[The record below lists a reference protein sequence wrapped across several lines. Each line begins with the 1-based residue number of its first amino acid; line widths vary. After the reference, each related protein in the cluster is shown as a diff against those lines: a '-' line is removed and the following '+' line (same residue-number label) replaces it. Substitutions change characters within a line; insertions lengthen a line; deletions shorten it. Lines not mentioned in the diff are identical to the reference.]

1 MVNESFKIIEMI
13 QYGSS
18 IILTRV
24 KIIMTWFRLR
34 IYQKKRW
41 NDTLEF
47 RVTIFDYLTLN
58 HLNLHNRPRS
68 YAYLTRY
75 WANNAKHYAKNW
87 QIRGRHFFQKGH
99 LRSKKLKDISVTFDQ
114 FEVKRSFSSTPQRFE
129 FFENSKFFEIF
140 GFEFLNM
147 KFEFSKWNNHF
158 NKRSM
163 LSHRLKPK
171 RFYWN

>member
-47 RVTIFDYLTLN
+47 IFDYLTLN

-75 WANNAKHYAKNW
+75 WANNANHYAKNW
-87 QIRGRHFFQKGH
+87 PIRGHNFFNKVVRGQ
-99 LRSKKLKDISVTFDQ
+99 KLKGVSVTFGQ
-114 FEVKRSFSSTPQRFE
+114 LQIKLCKRRISVCQTKIWIFRKCEILWNFWIRIFEH
-129 FFENSKFFEIF
+129 EI
-140 GFEFLNM
+140 
-147 KFEFSKWNNHF
+147 SKWNNHF

-163 LSHRLKPK
+163 LSHRLEPK
-171 RFYWN
+171 HFYWN